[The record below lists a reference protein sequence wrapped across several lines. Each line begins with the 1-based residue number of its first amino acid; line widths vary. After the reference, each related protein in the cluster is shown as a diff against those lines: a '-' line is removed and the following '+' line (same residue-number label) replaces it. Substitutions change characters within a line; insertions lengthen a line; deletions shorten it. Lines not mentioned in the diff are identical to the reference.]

1 MHFAPG
7 DPAHVGNALM
17 SQTTSRKKLATG
29 HEIDLALVEASS
41 VVCAIV
47 VSADGTIR
55 AANARMRHFLGASD
69 GPARRRLT
77 DFFVDP
83 AAWDAWCDA
92 AREGRPIEIE
102 LRGSD
107 GVTKVFRGDV
117 RSEGEGAEQ
126 RFVGILVDGDDHKAL
141 RVAAQHSA
149 RMEALG
155 SLTAGVAH
163 DFNNLLTVL
172 VGNLYLV
179 GEQVREQPRVFE
191 KLKAAR
197 DAGKRG
203 TELIKQLMTFAR
215 REQLEVGT
223 IDPAKVIGELL
234 PLLRRALGPRITLET
249 TLQPQAGTVRASVA
263 QLESVVV
270 NLAVNARDAIEGN
283 GRISIEVATIDV
295 ANTEAQARGLSRGG
309 RYVAVVV
316 RDTGAGIAPEALYRV
331 FEPFFST
338 KRERGG
344 TGLGL
349 SMVRW
354 FAENAGG
361 CAAIESTVGQGTAV
375 TLLLPRQRTAQAVQA
390 DDKTMPLSTL
400 PTGSERV
407 VVLALDEAL
416 RATIHETL
424 AVLGYSV
431 EVKADEEEMLAA
443 VAAQPTDLLMVDG
456 IGRIDASA
464 LIRVLAARPQLR
476 IIATTEPGRAQE
488 RIAGVTTVPL
498 TKPFT
503 LGDLAGTVRRTLDG
517 APAKP

>member
-1 MHFAPG
+1 
-7 DPAHVGNALM
+7 M
-17 SQTTSRKKLATG
+17 SQPTIRKKPERD
-29 HEIDLALVEASS
+29 EIDLALVEAST
-41 VVCAIV
+41 VVAAIV
-47 VSADGTIR
+47 VAADGTIR
-55 AANARMRHFLGASD
+55 AANARMRRFLGCGDAA
-69 GPARRRLT
+69 ARSGKRLA
-77 DFFVDP
+77 DYCVDRT
-83 AAWDAWCDA
+83 AWNAWCDA
-92 AREGRPIEIE
+92 ARTGRSVEIE
-102 LRGSD
+102 LRGFD

-117 RSEGEGAEQ
+117 SATGEGTNR
-126 RFVGILVDGDDHKAL
+126 RFVGILVDGDDDKAL

-179 GEQVREQPRVFE
+179 GEEVRERPRVFE

-215 REQLEVGT
+215 REEIDVGI
-223 IDPAKVIGELL
+223 IDPAKVVGEVL
-234 PLLRRALGPRITLET
+234 PLLRRALGPRIRLET
-249 TLQPQAGTVRASVA
+249 TLPEHIGAVRASAA
-263 QLESVVV
+263 QLESSVV

-283 GRISIEVATIDV
+283 GRISIEVTAVDV
-295 ANTEAQARGLSRGG
+295 ADEEAPLRGLARGG

-316 RDTGAGIAPEALYRV
+316 RDTGAGIAPDALHRV

-354 FAENAGG
+354 FAESSGG
-361 CAAIESTVGQGTAV
+361 CAAIESVVGQGTVV
-375 TLLLPRQRTAQAVQA
+375 TLLLPRQQGGHAVQA
-390 DDKTMPLSTL
+390 DDRTMPLSTL
-400 PTGSERV
+400 STGTERV

-424 AVLGYSV
+424 AVLGYRV
-431 EVKADEEEMLAA
+431 DVAADAESLLAA
-443 VAAQPTDLLMVDG
+443 VAAEPTDLLVIDGLGRVDADVL
-456 IGRIDASA
+456 R
-464 LIRVLAARPQLR
+464 RVRAARPRLR
-476 IIATTEPGRAQE
+476 IIATVDPGRGPE
-488 RIAGVTTVPL
+488 RIDGLETASL

-503 LGDLAGTVRRTLDG
+503 LADLAGTVRRTLDG
-517 APAKP
+517 AAEEP